1 MKPSILETT
10 LAAAKKDR
18 QTVTPDGKP
27 MRALTDGVVLRDLTV
42 HVDDRGSVCELFDP
56 RWQWHPE
63 PLLFSYCFTIRPGY
77 VKGWNLH
84 ERHEDRYALLQG
96 QLELVLYDPRPESKT
111 YGEVCKIV
119 LSEHDRKLVNIP
131 RNVWHADHNIGS
143 KDVLVVNFPT
153 LPYDHAKPDKLRLP
167 IDSDLIP
174 YKFDDAKGY

>member
-10 LAAAKKDR
+10 LASAKKDQ
-18 QTVTPDGKP
+18 QTVTPDGQPLRK
-27 MRALTDGVVLRDLTV
+27 LTEGVTLRDLPA
-42 HVDDRGSVCELFDP
+42 HIDDRGSVCELFDP
-56 RWQWHPE
+56 RWQWHPD
-63 PLLFSYCFTIRPGY
+63 PLVFSYFFTIRPGY

-84 ERHEDRYALLQG
+84 KRHEDRYALLQG
-96 QLELVLYDPRPESKT
+96 ELELVLYDPRPNSAT

-119 LSEHDRKLVNIP
+119 LSEYDRKLVNIP

-153 LPYDHAKPDKLRLP
+153 LAYDHTDPDKLRLP

-174 YKFDDAKGY
+174 YKFEGAKGY